1 MDVCNNVVKKKEN
14 INSNI
19 YEASKDN
26 DEDEKCEDKTELEI
40 EVSKFIEETKRKK
53 KNENKIN
60 KSDKD
65 DTNNVENTHVRIK
78 FNTKDRR

>member
-53 KNENKIN
+53 KNENKMN
-60 KSDKD
+60 NMEKD
-65 DTNNVENTHVRIK
+65 EVNNVKNEH
-78 FNTKDRR
+78 